1 MRFPQILGPLGRS
14 HDWLRELLVT
24 ATALL
29 IGFAL
34 MPMLIFYA
42 GSAALGRYE
51 GASLGGLFR
60 SIYGTLQSGSV
71 ASWVVLLGP
80 YGLLL
85 LFRALR
91 ALWRAGAD
99 PA

>member
-1 MRFPQILGPLGRS
+1 MRFPHILGPVGQSRG
-14 HDWLRELLVT
+14 WLRELVLT
-24 ATALL
+24 AIALL

-34 MPMLIFYA
+34 MPMLIFFV

-91 ALWRAGAD
+91 AGWRAGT
-99 PA
+99 